1 MHEVGHNLGLG
12 HSGEGTSEY
21 ADESCIMGQGFSETG
36 PLHCFNGAKSWQ
48 LGWYAS
54 RNHIYNV
61 ADGIWN
67 GRLIGQVDYANG
79 NDITSKVVLKLNT
92 PDSIDYFVTFNR
104 IKSGTAESMNL
115 VMITR
120 TGNEGEWNSQS
131 DIVAKLGSGESI
143 TLSNFYLWESLEV
156 KVNRIDLNANPAYA
170 DVTVKL
176 GSCLYNCGA
185 SLDTWTGIGGST
197 ITDLMSGTNN
207 FADSPD
213 KSERLVSLLE
223 APTNA
228 GDNYGSRMRGW
239 LMPPVTGLYEF
250 WIASDDQGEFWLSSN
265 DNPANKTRRCYMPV
279 AVSPLFFTALP
290 EQKSASISLVAG
302 QPYYYEVRFRVS
314 YCNLIHYMCLFQKY
328 SFRVSSHNI
337 LLILFPV

>member
-1 MHEVGHNLGLG
+1 
-12 HSGEGTSEY
+12 
-21 ADESCIMGQGFSETG
+21 
-36 PLHCFNGAKSWQ
+36 
-48 LGWYAS
+48 
-54 RNHIYNV
+54 
-61 ADGIWN
+61 
-67 GRLIGQVDYANG
+67 
-79 NDITSKVVLKLNT
+79 
-92 PDSIDYFVTFNR
+92 
-104 IKSGTAESMNL
+104 MNL

-156 KVNRIDLNANPAYA
+156 KVNRIDLKANPAYA
-170 DVTVKL
+170 DVMVKL

-328 SFRVSSHNI
+328 SFRS
-337 LLILFPV
+337 LLIIFY